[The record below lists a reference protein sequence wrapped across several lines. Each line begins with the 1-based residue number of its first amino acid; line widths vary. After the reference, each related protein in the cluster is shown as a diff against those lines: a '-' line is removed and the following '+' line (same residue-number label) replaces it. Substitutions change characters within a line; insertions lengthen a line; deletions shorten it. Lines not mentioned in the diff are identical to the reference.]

1 VSDKRGVLVIAETKD
16 GKLANVTLESI
27 SRARALA
34 GTDGGP
40 VSVVILA
47 AETGPLAA
55 TAGRFG
61 ADRIYV
67 VESPEGAVFRP
78 GPSVDAAMAAIR
90 AADPAL
96 VLCAGSPD
104 GRDVA
109 SGCAARLGAGLL
121 VDITGLEV
129 RDDGFVA
136 THPCFGGSV
145 IVEKQAT
152 TSLAV
157 ATVRPNVFA
166 REEAAGSAEV
176 VPLAVEFTPAGLM
189 AKVLEVVTENA
200 GIVSLEEASIVVAAG
215 RGVGSA
221 ENLELV
227 RALADVLGAA
237 LGASRAIVDEG
248 WVHHQYQVGQT
259 GKTVSPQLYIACG
272 ISGAIQHRAGM
283 QTAKCIVAINKD
295 PDAPIFSFADYGVV
309 GDLLTVVPALTEEIR
324 RRKAAS

>member
-1 VSDKRGVLVIAETKD
+1 VSDKKGILVIAETKD

-27 SRARALA
+27 SRAKALA
-34 GTDGGP
+34 AGAGP
-40 VSVVILA
+40 VSVAILA
-47 AETGPLAA
+47 PETGSLAA
-55 TAGRFG
+55 AAGRYG

-67 VESPEGAVFRP
+67 FDSSESEGFRP
-78 GPSVDAAMAAIR
+78 GPFVDTAMAAIK

-96 VLCAGSPD
+96 ILCAGSSD

-109 SGCAARLGAGLL
+109 AACAARLNAGLL
-121 VDITGLEV
+121 VDITDLEV
-129 RDDGFVA
+129 RDGGFVT

-152 TSLAV
+152 TSPAV

-166 REEAAGSAEV
+166 REEAAGAGEV
-176 VPLAVEFTPAGLM
+176 VPLAVDFSPAGLL
-189 AKVLEVVTENA
+189 AKIVEVVSENA
-200 GIVSLEEASIVVAAG
+200 GAISLEEASIVVAGG
-215 RGVGSA
+215 RGVGNA
-221 ENLELV
+221 ENFELI

-237 LGASRAIVDEG
+237 VGASRAIVDEG
-248 WVHHQYQVGQT
+248 WVHHQQQVGQT

-295 PDAPIFSFADYGVV
+295 PDAPIFSFADFGLV